1 MDFAPRLIIRLFRCN
16 RSPVFDNLIA
26 NSPHRWEPLDCSSHT
41 PPPFW
46 CDKPMTDPIPFEEA
60 LGELQQIVSSLETGQ
75 VSLEQSLA
83 QFERGVSL
91 VSHCKSLLD
100 QAHQRVEIVVSRQ
113 ASGAVETAPF
123 DVSATFDAEQATNS
137 GADSPTV
144 PPKAKRR
151 KPELDQRGL
160 FN

>member
-1 MDFAPRLIIRLFRCN
+1 MSNPN
-16 RSPVFDNLIA
+16 
-26 NSPHRWEPLDCSSHT
+26 
-41 PPPFW
+41 
-46 CDKPMTDPIPFEEA
+46 PIPFEDA
-60 LGELQQIVSSLETGQ
+60 LGELQQIVSALETGQ
-75 VSLEQSLA
+75 VSLEQSLT

-137 GADSPTV
+137 GVESASPATK
-144 PPKAKRR
+144 PKRKR
-151 KPELDQRGL
+151 PEPDRPGL
-160 FN
+160 FS

>member
-1 MDFAPRLIIRLFRCN
+1 M
-16 RSPVFDNLIA
+16 
-26 NSPHRWEPLDCSSHT
+26 T
-41 PPPFW
+41 P
-46 CDKPMTDPIPFEEA
+46 DDAKPMTHPIPFEEA
-60 LGELQQIVSSLETGQ
+60 LDELQRIVSSLETGQ

-123 DVSATFDAEQATNS
+123 DVSATFDAEQATN
-137 GADSPTV
+137 GASESSAAPT
-144 PPKAKRR
+144 KSKRR
-151 KPELDQRGL
+151 KSEPDQKGL
-160 FN
+160 FS

>member
-1 MDFAPRLIIRLFRCN
+1 MRGAPCVFRCDQLMSN
-16 RSPVFDNLIA
+16 PT
-26 NSPHRWEPLDCSSHT
+26 PL
-41 PPPFW
+41 
-46 CDKPMTDPIPFEEA
+46 PFEDA
-60 LGELQQIVSSLETGQ
+60 LGELQQIVTALETGQ

-123 DVSATFDAEQATNS
+123 DVSATFDAGPATS
-137 GADSPTV
+137 GGNESPAT
-144 PPKAKRR
+144 PTKPKRR
-151 KPELDQRGL
+151 KPEPDQPGL
-160 FN
+160 FS

>member
-1 MDFAPRLIIRLFRCN
+1 MPDSPYPSDPVDYLLQGRLSFRCDQSMSN
-16 RSPVFDNLIA
+16 PQ
-26 NSPHRWEPLDCSSHT
+26 PL
-41 PPPFW
+41 
-46 CDKPMTDPIPFEEA
+46 PFEDA

-113 ASGAVETAPF
+113 ASGAIETAPF
-123 DVSATFDAEQATNS
+123 DVSATFEAEQAANS
-137 GADSPTV
+137 GNESPA
-144 PPKAKRR
+144 PSNKIKRR
-151 KPELDQRGL
+151 KPEPDQKGL
-160 FN
+160 FS

>member
-1 MDFAPRLIIRLFRCN
+1 MSN
-16 RSPVFDNLIA
+16 
-26 NSPHRWEPLDCSSHT
+26 PH
-41 PPPFW
+41 
-46 CDKPMTDPIPFEEA
+46 PIPFEEA

-113 ASGAVETAPF
+113 ASGAIETAPF

-137 GADSPTV
+137 GAESPTV
-144 PPKAKRR
+144 PPKPKRR
-151 KPELDQRGL
+151 RPEPDQKGL
-160 FN
+160 FS

>member
-1 MDFAPRLIIRLFRCN
+1 MSNPN
-16 RSPVFDNLIA
+16 PN
-26 NSPHRWEPLDCSSHT
+26 
-41 PPPFW
+41 
-46 CDKPMTDPIPFEEA
+46 PIPFEEA

-123 DVSATFDAEQATNS
+123 DVSATFDAEQGTSGGNESPAT
-137 GADSPTV
+137 PV
-144 PPKAKRR
+144 KAKRR
-151 KPELDQRGL
+151 KPEPDQRGL
-160 FN
+160 FS